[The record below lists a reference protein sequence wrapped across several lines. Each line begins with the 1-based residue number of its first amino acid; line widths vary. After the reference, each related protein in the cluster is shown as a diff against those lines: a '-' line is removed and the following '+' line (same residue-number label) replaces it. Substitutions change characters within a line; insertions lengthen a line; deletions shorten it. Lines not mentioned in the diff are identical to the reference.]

1 MGVQA
6 TTEIRAI
13 TEARAIIQVRATVET
28 PTTRGMSIEVTA
40 VIRSPGC
47 LAATLQLTKLGTIA
61 AGAGPAMAAEDTA
74 AAKAVNME
82 APEARDMLAAK
93 AVDMLAPET
102 APDMREAA
110 IMAINRRCREKAMLH
125 SMDGNRNITAGLKA
139 IRFWSICLVLGLG
152 SGSAALAQ
160 QPGQKTFSSAAEASD
175 AFDAA
180 AQNHDDAAMLA
191 ILGPSGQDLISS
203 GDPVVDKN
211 KQDSFAAKYHA
222 SHQFAAAGD
231 GRTFLYVGSEN
242 WPTPIPLR
250 QSGSQWYFD
259 TDYGK
264 QEILYRRIGSDE
276 IDAIKV
282 CEAIADAQRDYYS
295 TLHDGSSEH
304 QYAQKFHSTAGMQDG
319 LYWKVKSGTQPESPL
334 GPLVA
339 EAAYEGYQ
347 HHANG
352 EPHPFHGYVY
362 RMLTSQG
369 ANAPGGA
376 RNYIVNGKMTG
387 GFALVAYPVNYRA
400 SGVMTF
406 VVDQG
411 GQVYQKDLGPNAEQ
425 IASTIV
431 SYDPDATWQP
441 ANKATVAAQK

>member
-1 MGVQA
+1 MAGEVGVQA

-231 GRTFLYVGSEN
+231 GQPS
-242 WPTPIPLR
+242 
-250 QSGSQWYFD
+250 
-259 TDYGK
+259 
-264 QEILYRRIGSDE
+264 
-276 IDAIKV
+276 
-282 CEAIADAQRDYYS
+282 S
-295 TLHDGSSEH
+295 T
-304 QYAQKFHSTAGMQDG
+304 
-319 LYWKVKSGTQPESPL
+319 
-334 GPLVA
+334 
-339 EAAYEGYQ
+339 
-347 HHANG
+347 
-352 EPHPFHGYVY
+352 
-362 RMLTSQG
+362 
-369 ANAPGGA
+369 
-376 RNYIVNGKMTG
+376 
-387 GFALVAYPVNYRA
+387 
-400 SGVMTF
+400 
-406 VVDQG
+406 
-411 GQVYQKDLGPNAEQ
+411 
-425 IASTIV
+425 
-431 SYDPDATWQP
+431 
-441 ANKATVAAQK
+441 